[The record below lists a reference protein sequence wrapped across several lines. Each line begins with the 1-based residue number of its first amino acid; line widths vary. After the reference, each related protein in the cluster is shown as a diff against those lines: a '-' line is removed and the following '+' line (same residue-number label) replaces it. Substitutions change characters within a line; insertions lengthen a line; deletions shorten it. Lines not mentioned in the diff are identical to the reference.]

1 MEKPESMKVID
12 TKIPLTW
19 LISTAFALL
28 GAFSALL
35 WSIAAQSNKIDQVLV
50 QQAKTDAR
58 LDNRDVRIDVLAN
71 TFTGAVSTIQRI
83 DDRQDLRLDNIE
95 RVVGLKIPIR
105 K

>member
-1 MEKPESMKVID
+1 MERTDEMKVID

-19 LISTAFALL
+19 LISTALALL

-58 LDNRDVRIDVLAN
+58 LDNRDARIDVLAS
-71 TFTGAVSTIQRI
+71 TFSTAISNIQRI
-83 DDRQDLRLDNIE
+83 DDKQDLRLDNVE